1 MKEDITVLVVDD
13 DPDVLF
19 ATARIIKNA
28 GYSVMKASSASECQ
42 ALIQEKHPDLIF
54 LDVVLPDMDGSEL
67 CQKIKSNPAL
77 KGIFVILIS
86 GMKTSSSEQADGL
99 DVGADGYI
107 VRPISNNELKARVNA
122 MVRIL
127 LAERDRDRLIVELR
141 EALSEVKKLS
151 GLLPIC
157 SHCKK
162 IRDDK
167 GYWNQIESYIQ
178 KHSEVEFSHSICQEC
193 AKKYYPDMDLYDE
206 DKTQQ

>member
-1 MKEDITVLVVDD
+1 MKEDITIMVVDD

-19 ATARIIKNA
+19 ATARIIKKA

-42 ALIQEKHPDLIF
+42 ALIQGKQPDLIL
-54 LDVVLPDMDGSEL
+54 LDVVLPDMDGFEL

-77 KGIFVILIS
+77 KGIFVILTS

-107 VRPISNNELKARVNA
+107 ARPISNNELKARINA

-127 LAERDRDRLIVELR
+127 ISERDRDRLIVELR

-167 GYWNQIESYIQ
+167 GYWTQIESYIHD
-178 KHSEVEFSHSICQEC
+178 HSEAEFSHSICQDC

-206 DKTQQ
+206 DETQQ

>member
-1 MKEDITVLVVDD
+1 MKENITVMVVDD

-19 ATARIIKNA
+19 ATARIVKNA
-28 GYSVMKASSASECQ
+28 GYPVMKASSATECQ
-42 ALIQEKHPDLIF
+42 ALIQEQRPDLIL
-54 LDVVLPDMDGSEL
+54 LDVVLPDMDGPEL
-67 CQKIKSNPAL
+67 CQKIKSDPAL

-127 LAERDRDRLIVELR
+127 IAERDRDRLIVELR
-141 EALSEVKKLS
+141 GALSKVKRLS

-167 GYWNQIESYIQ
+167 GYWNKIETYIHD
-178 KHSEVEFSHSICQEC
+178 HSEAEFSHGICQEC
-193 AKKYYPDMDLYDE
+193 AKEHYPDFDIYD
-206 DKTQQ
+206 D